1 MHEQAFRFGSAR
13 HLVGVVGLPAV
24 IDHGVGVLFL
34 NAGMVYRI
42 GPFRLHVELAR
53 RLNGLGYP
61 TLRFDMSTIGDS
73 GASGQ
78 RLSRPEQVV
87 ADVRDAMELL
97 QQQSG
102 CTRFVLFGLCSGAQ
116 NAHSAA
122 HADSRVVGA
131 LFLDGYGHRTLGQ
144 RVRHYLPRLLSVSSW
159 RHRFSRHATVN
170 VAGAL
175 RPAEPMFVVEPLPPK
190 IVRGQLGEMLQRGL
204 KLDFIYSGGVARYF
218 NHIRQ
223 FRECFGRLAD
233 HPNMS
238 ASHFKETDH
247 TYVLS
252 GDRQRLLDH
261 VEQWMQRHFPVTRPG
276 M

>member
-1 MHEQAFRFGSAR
+1 MHEQAFRFGNVR

-24 IDHGVGVLFL
+24 IDHGVGVIFL
-34 NAGMVYRI
+34 NAGMVYRV
-42 GPFRLHVELAR
+42 GPFRLHVDLAR
-53 RLNGLGYP
+53 KLNALGYP
-61 TLRFDMSTIGDS
+61 TLRFDLSTIGDS
-73 GASGQ
+73 SASGQ

-97 QQQSG
+97 KQQSG

-122 HADSRVVGA
+122 YADPRVAGA
-131 LFLDGYGHRTLGQ
+131 FFLDGYGHRTLGQ
-144 RVRHYLPRLLSVSSW
+144 RIRHYLPRLLSPAVWRRRWSREQVSASP
-159 RHRFSRHATVN
+159 
-170 VAGAL
+170 
-175 RPAEPMFVVEPLPPK
+175 RPAEPAFVVEPLPPK
-190 IVRGQLGEMLQRGL
+190 VVREQLADMLQRGL
-204 KLDFIYSGGVARYF
+204 KLDFVYSGGVARYF

-233 HPNMS
+233 HPGVS
-238 ASHFKETDH
+238 ASHFIETDH

-261 VEQWMQRHFPVTRPG
+261 VVQWMGCHFPITRPG
-276 M
+276 T

>member
-1 MHEQAFRFGSAR
+1 MHEQAFRFGNAR

-24 IDHGVGVLFL
+24 IDHGVGVIFL

-42 GPFRLHVELAR
+42 GPFRLHVDLSR
-53 RLNGLGYP
+53 RLNALGYP

-78 RLSRPEQVV
+78 RLSRAEQSVS
-87 ADVRDAMELL
+87 DVRDAMELL
-97 QQQSG
+97 KQQSG

-116 NAHSAA
+116 SAHSAA
-122 HADSRVVGA
+122 HADPRVAGA
-131 LFLDGYGHRTLGQ
+131 FFLDGYGHRTLGQ
-144 RVRHYLPRLLSVSSW
+144 RVRHYLPRLFSLSVW
-159 RHRFSRHATVN
+159 RHRLMRRHAP
-170 VAGAL
+170 ASP
-175 RPAEPMFVVEPLPPK
+175 RPPEPAFVVEPLPPK
-190 IVRGQLGEMLQRGL
+190 VVRAQLADMLQRGL
-204 KLDFIYSGGVARYF
+204 QLDFVYSGGVARYF

-233 HPNMS
+233 HPGIS
-238 ASHFKETDH
+238 ASLFEETDH

-252 GDRQRLLDH
+252 GDRQRLIDH
-261 VEQWMQRHFPVTRPG
+261 VEQWMGRHFPVTRAG

>member
-1 MHEQAFRFGSAR
+1 MHEQAFRFGAVR

-24 IDHGVGVLFL
+24 IDHGVGVIFL
-34 NAGMVYRI
+34 NAGMVYRV

-53 RLNGLGYP
+53 RLNALGYP

-97 QQQSG
+97 KQQSG

-122 HADSRVVGA
+122 YADPRVAGA
-131 LFLDGYGHRTLGQ
+131 VFLDGYGHRTFGQ
-144 RVRHYLPRLLSVSSW
+144 RVRHYVPRLLSLSAW
-159 RHRFSRHATVN
+159 RHRLMHRQA
-170 VAGAL
+170 AAQP
-175 RPAEPMFVVEPLPPK
+175 RAPEPLFVVEPLPPK
-190 IVRGQLGEMLQRGL
+190 IVRAQLAHMLQRGL
-204 KLDFIYSGGVARYF
+204 KLDFVYSGGVARYF

-233 HPNMS
+233 HPGIS
-238 ASHFKETDH
+238 ASYFKDTDH

-261 VEQWMQRHFPVTRPG
+261 VVQWMGTHFPVMRTG
-276 M
+276 T

>member
-24 IDHGVGVLFL
+24 IDHGVGVIFL

-42 GPFRLHVELAR
+42 GPFRLHVDLSR
-53 RLNGLGYP
+53 RLNALGYP
-61 TLRFDMSTIGDS
+61 TLRFDLSTIGDS

-102 CTRFVLFGLCSGAQ
+102 CARFVLFGLCSGAQ

-122 HADSRVVGA
+122 YADPRVAGA
-131 LFLDGYGHRTLGQ
+131 FFLDGYGHRTFGQ
-144 RVRHYLPRLLSVSSW
+144 RVRHYLPRLLSLSSW
-159 RHRFSRHATVN
+159 RNRFARRAGSVATS
-170 VAGAL
+170 
-175 RPAEPMFVVEPLPPK
+175 RPAEPMFVVEPLPPQ
-190 IVRGQLGEMLQRGL
+190 IVRAQLAEMLQRGL
-204 KLDFIYSGGVARYF
+204 KLDFVYSGGVARYF

-233 HPNMS
+233 HPNIS

-261 VEQWMQRHFPVTRPG
+261 VVQWMGRHFPVTRPG
-276 M
+276 T